1 MHVVETARELQ
12 YEFLRA
18 LYELAD
24 GQPRKPVFFGDI
36 TAELGR
42 QPEDAEQLCDF
53 WVARG
58 VLDWVTLGH
67 VALTHVGARRA
78 ERLASKGWSLAPF

>member
-1 MHVVETARELQ
+1 MHVAETTRDLQ

-18 LYELAD
+18 LYELAG
-24 GQPRKPVFFGDI
+24 GQPKKPVFYGDI
-36 TAELGR
+36 SAEFGKP
-42 QPEDAEQLCDF
+42 PEEIEQACDF
-53 WVARG
+53 WAARG

-78 ERLASKGWSLAPF
+78 ERLASRGWSSASF